1 MFKIILFTSVLIT
14 CISSSYTMNFEG
26 NIELINK
33 QFMKIDFEGANLQNV
48 DFAGQN
54 LSKVNFCN
62 ADISQ
67 TNLIGTI
74 LTNAK
79 MNNNTKFSGAKGWS
93 GTIRI
98 EAGENKPT
106 LYLTGMEIEITK
118 EWLINQGVIFEN

>member
-1 MFKIILFTSVLIT
+1 MFKIILFTSALIT
-14 CISSSYTMNFEG
+14 CISSSYAMNFEG

-33 QFMKIDFEGANLQNV
+33 QFMKIDFKGANLQNV
-48 DFAGQN
+48 NFFGQN
-54 LSKVNFCN
+54 LSEVNFCN

-79 MNNNTKFSGAKGWS
+79 MNNNTKFSGAKAWS

-98 EAGENKPT
+98 EQGKDRPN
-106 LYLTGMEIEITK
+106 LYLTGMEIEVTK